1 METQHAVA
9 WLDHR
14 EAKLFFFDRESVD
27 SEKLSTTLPHH
38 QTHNKAGTVDGKR
51 TTGNQSY
58 YHDIVIALQPA
69 KEWLILGP
77 GSAKDELAKYIR
89 THCPQSEHR
98 IIGVETSDHPTDA
111 QIVAYARMFSRA
123 ADRMFSGHGLD

>member
-1 METQHAVA
+1 MQTQHAVA

-14 EAKLFFFDRESVD
+14 EAKVFLFDRERV
-27 SEKLSTTLPHH
+27 EKLSTTLTHH
-38 QTHNKAGTVDGKR
+38 QTHDKAATVDGKR
-51 TTGNQSY
+51 APENQSFY
-58 YHDIVIALQPA
+58 RDIVVALQPA

-89 THCPQSEHR
+89 THCPQSEDR
-98 IIGVETSDHPTDA
+98 IIGAEISDHPTDA

-123 ADRMFSGHGLD
+123 ADRMFSGVRLD